1 MNQPYVNFQEQRI
14 TSLIQKLQELH
25 HKALEIK
32 ESFDTLEHEI
42 HMLIMT
48 QEFTDENLLKEFN
61 ETKEPEAYH
70 KIKEPKNPFL
80 KPTVVT
86 EPPYFHE
93 KSNFHEKNNTQ
104 KQQKGK
110 KERCDY
116 CGRHFVKKSYQQRF
130 CSLSCKDN
138 YHNFHQSVIRNN
150 KVKGTDNA
158 NQYLRRCEIRDR
170 WKK

>member
-1 MNQPYVNFQEQRI
+1 MIQPYVNFQEQRI

-48 QEFTDENLLKEFN
+48 QEFTDENLLKELN
-61 ETKEPEAYH
+61 ETKEPETSH

-86 EPPYFHE
+86 EPPH
-93 KSNFHEKNNTQ
+93 FHEKNNVQ
-104 KQQKGK
+104 KQSKGK

-116 CGRHFVKKSYQQRF
+116 CGRHFVKNSYQQRF

-150 KVKGTDNA
+150 NVKGTDNA